1 MYRFFIKNKQFE
13 SDASP
18 LDELCDC
25 YACKNHSKAYIRH
38 LFRCQEGTS
47 AALMSI
53 HNIFGIPF
61 RIVSC
66 SGEAVSQF
74 YKPLQESPLSD
85 LCATMDGGDPT
96 NVAQIIFKNE

>member
-1 MYRFFIKNKQFE
+1 MRKAVFLIVNKNLFKFVCRVEKNDYLCGEKFE
-13 SDASP
+13 EV
-18 LDELCDC
+18 LL
-25 YACKNHSKAYIRH
+25 
-38 LFRCQEGTS
+38 
-47 AALMSI
+47 LMSI

-66 SGEAVSQF
+66 SGEAASQF
-74 YKPLQESPLSD
+74 YNPLQESPLSD

>member
-1 MYRFFIKNKQFE
+1 MTTFAAIFE
-13 SDASP
+13 EV
-18 LDELCDC
+18 LL
-25 YACKNHSKAYIRH
+25 
-38 LFRCQEGTS
+38 
-47 AALMSI
+47 LMSI

-96 NVAQIIFKNE
+96 NVAQIIFKNETNHLYVENS

>member
-1 MYRFFIKNKQFE
+1 LFAGWKKMTTFAAKFE
-13 SDASP
+13 EV
-18 LDELCDC
+18 LL
-25 YACKNHSKAYIRH
+25 
-38 LFRCQEGTS
+38 
-47 AALMSI
+47 LMSI

-66 SGEAVSQF
+66 SGEAASQF
-74 YKPLQESPLSD
+74 YNPLQESPLSD

>member
-1 MYRFFIKNKQFE
+1 MTTFAAKFE
-13 SDASP
+13 EV
-18 LDELCDC
+18 LL
-25 YACKNHSKAYIRH
+25 
-38 LFRCQEGTS
+38 
-47 AALMSI
+47 LMSI

-66 SGEAVSQF
+66 SGEAASQF
-74 YKPLQESPLSD
+74 HNPLQESLLSD